1 MSLSHTDPTS
11 DYISIID
18 IALKVVDFQKE
29 DGACLFFFCACRSCA
44 RPPGEEQ
51 GIRGGLGGGGGV
63 AFVGGGCTQL

>member
-29 DGACLFFFCACRSCA
+29 DGACLFFFVRVVLV
-44 RPPGEEQ
+44 Q
-51 GIRGGLGGGGGV
+51 GHQEKSRVSGV
-63 AFVGGGCTQL
+63 G

>member
-1 MSLSHTDPTS
+1 MS
-11 DYISIID
+11 
-18 IALKVVDFQKE
+18 
-29 DGACLFFFCACRSCA
+29 FFFCACRSCA